1 MQHRYHDPS
10 TGATLALSVGGT
22 TAERRFFEERSTP
35 LLTIAWNRGPAQTV
49 WVDDTPLTVPPN
61 GVVTLMVSQTYR
73 FERPASLVYWR
84 FNREFYCI
92 VDHDREVSCVGLL
105 FYGSHG
111 TTVLEP
117 GVDDQRRLGALLPV
131 FEDEFGSVDTIQGEM
146 LRTLLKRLIIIL
158 TRLARASTVGDALTQ
173 PQLDVL
179 RRFNLLVENNYRTL
193 HRVSDYAALLH
204 KAPKTLAN
212 LFAAHGE
219 RTPLQVIQ
227 ERIVIEAK
235 RLLLYT
241 DKSVK
246 QIGGE
251 LGFIDAGTFSR
262 FFKAIV
268 SASPL
273 EFRSNR
279 GGLAPR
285 V

>member
-1 MQHRYHDPS
+1 M
-10 TGATLALSVGGT
+10 LSVGSA
-22 TAERRFFEERSTP
+22 TAERRFFEERSKP

-49 WVDDTPLTVPPN
+49 WVDDAPLEVPPD

-73 FERPASLVYWR
+73 FERPASLVHWR

-92 VDHDREVSCVGLL
+92 IDHDREVSCVGLL

-111 TTVLEP
+111 TTVLAP
-117 GVDDQRRLGALLPV
+117 GVDDQRRLRALLPV
-131 FEDEFGSVDTIQGEM
+131 FEDEFGSVDPIQGEM
-146 LRTLLKRLIIIL
+146 LRALLKRLIIIL
-158 TRLARASTVGDALTQ
+158 TRLARATTVGDALTQ

-246 QIGGE
+246 QIGGD
-251 LGFIDAGTFSR
+251 LGFTDAATFSR
-262 FFKAIV
+262 FFKGIV
-268 SASPL
+268 STSPL

-279 GGLAPR
+279 GGLVPR
-285 V
+285 A